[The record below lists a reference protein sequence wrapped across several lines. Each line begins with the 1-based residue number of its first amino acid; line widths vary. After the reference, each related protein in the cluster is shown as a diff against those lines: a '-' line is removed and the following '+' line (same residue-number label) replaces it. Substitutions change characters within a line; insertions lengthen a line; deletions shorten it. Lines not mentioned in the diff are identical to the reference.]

1 MGICELGSDVEDEV
15 LALDSQSQHQR
26 EKARKHNTRVTQS
39 QALLHYF
46 AKLARSDD
54 VEEEI
59 DIEFV
64 DNLIQGKRHQCI
76 IATKTNLFSSKKSKW
91 NVTQI
96 EATEPIIFLEI
107 SRYVS

>member
-15 LALDSQSQHQR
+15 LPLDSQSRDER

-46 AKLARSDD
+46 TKLARSEDS
-54 VEEEI
+54 EEEI

-64 DNLIQGKRHQCI
+64 DNLIQGCI
-76 IATKTNLFSSKKSKW
+76 
-91 NVTQI
+91 
-96 EATEPIIFLEI
+96 
-107 SRYVS
+107 